1 MAFIDRVVE
10 YPGRYILTNAET
22 GIELGTFDLVRAE
35 GEVYTDGTLLNAN
48 NLNTQT
54 QVDSALETLFET
66 AGMSAGDYQNNMSDA
81 LNFLLENMNPEI
93 KTTGS
98 WRYIEL
104 GSLFLGWITYNGTLT
119 IQTATGS
126 LYTSSGTSSITFPS
140 GILSQAIYADVKAY
154 TNNYPVL
161 TALRS
166 LSASGLTYQ
175 PISSISRASATYTI
189 EAFVMGITA

>member
-10 YPGRYILTNAET
+10 YPGRYILTNVDT
-22 GIELGTFDLVRAE
+22 GVELGTFDLVRAE
-35 GEVYTDGTLLNAN
+35 GEEYEPGTLLNAN
-48 NLNTQT
+48 NLNIQT
-54 QVDSALETLFET
+54 QVDSAVETLFET

-104 GSLFLGWITYNGTLT
+104 GSLFLGWITYSGTLT

-126 LYTSSGTSSITFPS
+126 LYTSANTASITLPS
-140 GILSQAIYADVKAY
+140 GILSQAIYADVKVY
-154 TNNYPVL
+154 TNSYPIL

>member
-1 MAFIDRVVE
+1 MAFIDRIVE
-10 YPGRYILTNAET
+10 HPGRYTLTNVDT
-22 GIELGTFDLVRAE
+22 GTVLGTFDLVRAE
-35 GEVYTDGTLLNAN
+35 GEEYEAGTLLNAN
-48 NLNTQT
+48 NLNIQT
-54 QVDSALETLFET
+54 QVDSAVETLFET

-93 KTTGS
+93 QTSGA
-98 WRYIEL
+98 WRYVTM
-104 GSLFLGWITYNGTLT
+104 GNLFMGWINFNGTLT

-126 LYTSSGTSSITFPS
+126 IYTSASASSITFPS
-140 GILSQAIYADVKAY
+140 GVLSQAIYADVKAY
-154 TNNYPVL
+154 TNSYPIL

-175 PISSISRASATYTI
+175 PISSLSRASATYTI

>member
-1 MAFIDRVVE
+1 MAFIDRIVE
-10 YPGRYILTNAET
+10 HPGRYILTNATT
-22 GIELGTFDLVRAE
+22 GVELGTFDLVRAE

-54 QVDSALETLFET
+54 QVDSAVETLFET

-98 WRYIEL
+98 WKYIEL
-104 GSLFLGWITYNGTLT
+104 GSLFLGWITYSGTLA

-140 GILSQAIYADVKAY
+140 GILSQAIYADIKAY
-154 TNNYPVL
+154 TNSYPVL